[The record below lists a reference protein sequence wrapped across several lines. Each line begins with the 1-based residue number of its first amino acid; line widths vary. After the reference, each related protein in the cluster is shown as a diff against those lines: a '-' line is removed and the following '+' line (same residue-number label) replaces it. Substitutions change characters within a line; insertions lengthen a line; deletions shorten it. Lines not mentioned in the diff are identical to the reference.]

1 MTPSEMAKVIL
12 MNIEATRAVMED
24 GPTGYVL
31 VTEDKMH
38 LLCQK
43 PGGQIFK
50 SHPQNDAVLVLTT
63 HARAVTAQRYW
74 NHHNP
79 EDKVKIALRR
89 EAMQAYI
96 DQQQKAHD
104 ILLSL
109 IDMKEQRGWQI

>member
-1 MTPSEMAKVIL
+1 MTPSEMAMEIL
-12 MNIEATRAVMED
+12 KNIEATRAVMED
-24 GPTGYVL
+24 GPVGYVL
-31 VTEDKMH
+31 ATADKMH

-50 SHPQNDAVLVLTT
+50 SHPQNDAVLVLTS

-79 EDKVKIALRR
+79 DDKVKIALRR

-96 DQQQKAHD
+96 DEQQNAHN
-104 ILLSL
+104 ILLTL
-109 IDMKEQRGWQI
+109 IQMKEQLG